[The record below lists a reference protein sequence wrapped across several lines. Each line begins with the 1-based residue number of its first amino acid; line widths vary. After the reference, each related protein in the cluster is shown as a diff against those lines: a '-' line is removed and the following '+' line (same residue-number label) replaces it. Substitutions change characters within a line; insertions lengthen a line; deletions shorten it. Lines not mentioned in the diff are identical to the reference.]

1 VIIDP
6 ADLGRRELNVLLNG
20 LVAPRPIAW
29 VSTVAADGTRNLAP
43 FSFFNAFSFFPPT
56 IGIGPGSRN
65 GINKDSLRNCRETGE
80 LVVNLV
86 SEDLAELANLSSAE
100 FPSEVDEWE
109 LTGLESASSV
119 VVAPERVAASPAS
132 LECRVRQI
140 VDLGDPKL
148 PTNSLIIAEVV
159 RLHVNDEALDGLT
172 PRPEALRLVGRMGG
186 DWWVRTTDRF
196 ALPRPESADAAQL
209 RERAVRR
216 ASV

>member
-6 ADLGRRELNVLLNG
+6 AALGRRELNALLNG

-29 VSTVAADGTRNLAP
+29 VSTVATDGTRNLAP

-65 GINKDSLRNCRETGE
+65 GINKDSLRNIRETRAF
-80 LVVNLV
+80 VVNLV

-100 FPSEVDEWE
+100 FPSHVDEWE
-109 LTGLESASSV
+109 LTGLEPAPSV
-119 VVAPERVAASPAS
+119 VVAPDRVAASPAS
-132 LECRVRQI
+132 LECCVRQI
-140 VDLGDPKL
+140 VDLGDPEL
-148 PTNSLIIAEVV
+148 PTNSLVIAEVV
-159 RLHVNDEALDGLT
+159 RLHVIDEALDGLT

-196 ALPRPESADAAQL
+196 SLPRPGSADPAQFEAGAL
-209 RERAVRR
+209 GR
-216 ASV
+216 SSL

>member
-1 VIIDP
+1 M
-6 ADLGRRELNVLLNG
+6 GRRELNALLNG

-56 IGIGPGSRN
+56 IGIGPGSRS
-65 GINKDSLRNCRETGE
+65 GINKDSLRNIREIHE
-80 LVVNLV
+80 FVVSLVN
-86 SEDLAELANLSSAE
+86 EDLAELANLSSAE
-100 FPSEVDEWE
+100 FPSDVDEWE
-109 LTGLESASSV
+109 LTGLEPAPSV

-132 LECRVRQI
+132 LECRVLQI

-148 PTNSLIIAEVV
+148 PTNSLVIAEVV
-159 RLHVNDEALDGLT
+159 RLHVVDEALDGLT

-196 ALPRPESADAAQL
+196 ALPRPASADVSQL
-209 RERAVRR
+209 RAG
-216 ASV
+216 AFGHSAI

>member
-1 VIIDP
+1 M
-6 ADLGRRELNVLLNG
+6 A
-20 LVAPRPIAW
+20 
-29 VSTVAADGTRNLAP
+29 TDGTRNLAP
-43 FSFFNAFSFFPPT
+43 FSFFNAFSFSPPT

-65 GINKDSLRNCRETGE
+65 GINKDSLRNSRETGE

-86 SEDLAELANLSSAE
+86 NEDLAELANLSSAE

-119 VVAPERVAASPAS
+119 VVAPDRVAASPAA
-132 LECRVRQI
+132 LECRIRHI
-140 VDLGDPKL
+140 VDLGDPAL

-159 RLHVNDEALDGLT
+159 CLHVDDEALDGLT

-209 RERAVRR
+209 RTAGRGTI
-216 ASV
+216 

>member
-1 VIIDP
+1 MIIDP
-6 ADLGRRELNVLLNG
+6 ADLGRRELNALLNG

-29 VSTVAADGTRNLAP
+29 VSTVAANGTRNLAP

-65 GINKDSLRNCRETGE
+65 GINKDSLRNSRETGE

-109 LTGLESASSV
+109 LTGLESAPSV

-132 LECRVRQI
+132 LECRVRHI

-148 PTNSLIIAEVV
+148 PTNSLIIADVV

-196 ALPRPESADAAQL
+196 ALPRPDSADTVQL

>member
-1 VIIDP
+1 MIIDP

-159 RLHVNDEALDGLT
+159 RLHVNEALDGLT

-209 RERAVRR
+209 RERARGR